1 MFNFHQW
8 TVAKKMVLTG
18 AVLLV
23 MLVAICSLAVLSL
36 SRAQR
41 NFDNFVSDDF
51 SRGGLARDVRAA
63 TSARAISARNL
74 ILLNGP
80 EDVKAE
86 TIAVK
91 AAHDRVQER
100 LGMLKSAVEKSKDV
114 TPQERELLSRIV
126 ALESQYGP
134 VALDIVAMA
143 LAGDKQGATEKMNA
157 ECQPLL
163 KKLIA
168 TTTDYSRLITASGAA
183 EIKRS
188 TEEFMAQRLLLTSS
202 SVAAIL
208 IAAGLGVLIH
218 KSLARSLG
226 ADPIA
231 LRAAAKRVASGDLG
245 LVPGSATAPS
255 DSVLASLGDMQA
267 SLAGIVA
274 KVRASATSIETGSQE
289 IAAGN
294 ADLALRTE
302 QQAGNLQRSASS
314 MEEMTANVNTNSDTA
329 AQARQLAQSARAA
342 AENGGALVGQVVATM
357 DEISSSSRRI
367 SDIIGVIDGIAFQ
380 TNILALNA
388 AVEAARAGEQ
398 GRGFA
403 VVANEVR
410 TLAHRSAQAA
420 KEIKGLIETSVGKV
434 QAGSGLVNSAGLAMT
449 DIVQEVNRV
458 ADLIREIS
466 DATQDQ
472 AKGINHISGSVAQ
485 LDQATQQNAAL
496 VEQMAGAAGAL
507 NQQAQG
513 LVHSVA
519 VFRLAEQGSPGP
531 SLAIA

>member
-91 AAHDRVQER
+91 AA
-100 LGMLKSAVEKSKDV
+100 
-114 TPQERELLSRIV
+114 
-126 ALESQYGP
+126 
-134 VALDIVAMA
+134 
-143 LAGDKQGATEKMNA
+143 
-157 ECQPLL
+157 
-163 KKLIA
+163 
-168 TTTDYSRLITASGAA
+168 
-183 EIKRS
+183 
-188 TEEFMAQRLLLTSS
+188 
-202 SVAAIL
+202 
-208 IAAGLGVLIH
+208 
-218 KSLARSLG
+218 
-226 ADPIA
+226 
-231 LRAAAKRVASGDLG
+231 
-245 LVPGSATAPS
+245 
-255 DSVLASLGDMQA
+255 
-267 SLAGIVA
+267 
-274 KVRASATSIETGSQE
+274 
-289 IAAGN
+289 
-294 ADLALRTE
+294 
-302 QQAGNLQRSASS
+302 
-314 MEEMTANVNTNSDTA
+314 
-329 AQARQLAQSARAA
+329 
-342 AENGGALVGQVVATM
+342 
-357 DEISSSSRRI
+357 
-367 SDIIGVIDGIAFQ
+367 
-380 TNILALNA
+380 
-388 AVEAARAGEQ
+388 
-398 GRGFA
+398 
-403 VVANEVR
+403 
-410 TLAHRSAQAA
+410 
-420 KEIKGLIETSVGKV
+420 IKGLIETSVGKV

-531 SLAIA
+531 SLAMA

>member
-202 SVAAIL
+202 SVAEIL

-231 LRAAAKRVASGDLG
+231 LRAAAKRVAYQTGVSVSTLRRVERGDPSVALPLVMCGALRLG
-245 LVPGSATAPS
+245 LLHEFNRLL
-255 DSVLASLGDMQA
+255 DSRMPALSHASG
-267 SLAGIVA
+267 
-274 KVRASATSIETGSQE
+274 
-289 IAAGN
+289 
-294 ADLALRTE
+294 LRP
-302 QQAGNLQRSASS
+302 
-314 MEEMTANVNTNSDTA
+314 
-329 AQARQLAQSARAA
+329 A
-342 AENGGALVGQVVATM
+342 AE
-357 DEISSSSRRI
+357 
-367 SDIIGVIDGIAFQ
+367 
-380 TNILALNA
+380 
-388 AVEAARAGEQ
+388 
-398 GRGFA
+398 
-403 VVANEVR
+403 
-410 TLAHRSAQAA
+410 
-420 KEIKGLIETSVGKV
+420 
-434 QAGSGLVNSAGLAMT
+434 
-449 DIVQEVNRV
+449 
-458 ADLIREIS
+458 
-466 DATQDQ
+466 
-472 AKGINHISGSVAQ
+472 
-485 LDQATQQNAAL
+485 
-496 VEQMAGAAGAL
+496 
-507 NQQAQG
+507 
-513 LVHSVA
+513 
-519 VFRLAEQGSPGP
+519 
-531 SLAIA
+531 